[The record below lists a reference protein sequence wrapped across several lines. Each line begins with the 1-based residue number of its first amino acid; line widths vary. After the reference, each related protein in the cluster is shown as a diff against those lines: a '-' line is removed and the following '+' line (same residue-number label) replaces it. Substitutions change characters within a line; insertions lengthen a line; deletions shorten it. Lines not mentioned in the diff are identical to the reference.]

1 MYPGHKFAS
10 KEELSELR
18 ELKRRLRSLKT
29 DAAKERIRARIKTI
43 EEVIRLRNPEA
54 FSPTED
60 RSIIT
65 DRFKGT
71 ESEGIEVNGELSARE
86 VS

>member
-29 DAAKERIRARIKTI
+29 DAAKERIRVRIKAI
-43 EEVIRLRNPEA
+43 EEVIRLRNPET

-60 RSIIT
+60 GSVIT
-65 DRFKGT
+65 NRFKGT
-71 ESEGIEVNGELSARE
+71 ESESIEVNGELSARE
-86 VS
+86 TS